1 MSFEFTNRIQE
12 LTNKLS
18 QIKEH
23 KPEQEKLE
31 EVKELLYGLQI
42 SCAQELQNAD
52 RKMKKVEKRLKK
64 RAKRVH
70 SESDSVEEIWN
81 VKEERVSQVI
91 GEWVTQ
97 YEEKVNEAMNNLQRE
112 ELIFRTKIEEEDEK
126 YEQQAKL
133 M

>member
-42 SCAQELQNAD
+42 SCAQEL
-52 RKMKKVEKRLKK
+52 
-64 RAKRVH
+64 
-70 SESDSVEEIWN
+70 
-81 VKEERVSQVI
+81 
-91 GEWVTQ
+91 
-97 YEEKVNEAMNNLQRE
+97 
-112 ELIFRTKIEEEDEK
+112 
-126 YEQQAKL
+126 
-133 M
+133 